1 MIHACAMV
9 MDNLDLKKSALLGA
23 FWKFAERIGA
33 QLVSLVV
40 SVVLARLLTPDD
52 YSVVGIT
59 TVFFSFCNVFIT
71 GGFNSALIRKKDADD
86 TDYSSV
92 FHISVWIAV
101 AMYVGLFFAA
111 PAIAQLY
118 KKPILIPAFR
128 VMGITLVINA
138 IKSVVCAYISNKLQF
153 RKFFFATLGG
163 TLISAVVGVWMA
175 LKGFGPW
182 ALIAQNMTNSL
193 IDTLILFATTKLRI
207 LLVVS
212 WKRLKELF
220 NYGWKIFVAS
230 VITVIYEE
238 SNAFIIGLKFT
249 TTDLSFYT
257 KGRSYPAMLNTAI
270 NGTLSAVLFPVMS
283 KVQDDADA
291 VLNYTRRFIRVASF
305 LIFPIMIG
313 FMAVSDNFIRLLLTE
328 KWMPAAPYIKIFCIS
343 YMFNL
348 IQQGNLQTIRAI
360 GRSDII
366 LKLEIIKKS
375 LYLLV
380 TIGALILSRTPEA
393 LAATALINTLIA
405 TITNSAPNKKLIGY
419 GFKQQLC
426 DILPSLVASVVMGGT
441 VCAIGYISLP
451 IWLTLIVQIISG
463 MAVYVVINVIIKNPD
478 LVYMWKT
485 LKGCFRK
492 NGR

>member
-1 MIHACAMV
+1 
-9 MDNLDLKKSALLGA
+9 MDGSELKKSALLGA

-59 TVFFSFCNVFIT
+59 TIFFSFCNVFIT

-92 FHISVWIAV
+92 FHISVWISL
-101 AMYVGLFFAA
+101 AMYIVLFFAA
-111 PAIAQLY
+111 PVIADWY
-118 KKPILIPAFR
+118 EKPILIPAFR
-128 VMGITLVINA
+128 VMGITLIINA
-138 IKSVVCAYISNKLQF
+138 VKSVVCAYISNKLQF
-153 RKFFFATLGG
+153 KKFFFATLGG

-175 LKGFGPW
+175 LAGFGPW

-212 WKRLKELF
+212 WKRLKELLS
-220 NYGWKIFVAS
+220 YGWKIFAAS
-230 VITVIYEE
+230 VITVIYDEA
-238 SNAFIIGLKFT
+238 NALIIGLKFT
-249 TTDLSFYT
+249 TADLSFYT
-257 KGRSYPAMLNTAI
+257 KGQSYPAMLNTAI

-283 KVQDDADA
+283 KVQDDADT
-291 VLNYTRRFIRVASF
+291 VLRYTRRFFRVSSF
-305 LIFPIMIG
+305 LIFPMMVG
-313 FMAVSDNFIRLLLTE
+313 FVAVSDNFIRLLLTE
-328 KWMPAAPYIKIFCIS
+328 KWMPAVPYIKIFCIS

-348 IQQGNLQTIRAI
+348 IQQGNLQTIRAM

-380 TIGALILSRTPEA
+380 IIGALLLSNTPEA

-405 TITNSAPNKKLIGY
+405 MIANSTPNKKLFGY
-419 GFKQQLC
+419 GFKEQLW
-426 DILPSLVASVVMGGT
+426 DIFPNLVTSAAMGGA
-441 VCAIGYISLP
+441 VYAIGYLPLP
-451 IWLTLIVQIISG
+451 IWQTLLVQIAG
-463 MAVYVVINVIIKNPD
+463 GVVIYIAMNAIIKNPD
-478 LVYMWKT
+478 LEYTWKT

-492 NGR
+492 NGG

>member
-1 MIHACAMV
+1 
-9 MDNLDLKKSALLGA
+9 MDSSNLKKSALLGA

-52 YSVVGIT
+52 YSVVGIAT
-59 TVFFSFCNVFIT
+59 IFFSFCNVFIT
-71 GGFNSALIRKKDADD
+71 GGFNSALIRKKDADE

-92 FHISVWIAV
+92 FHISMWISV
-101 AMYVGLFFAA
+101 VMYIVLFFAA
-111 PAIAQLY
+111 PAIADWY
-118 KKPILIPAFR
+118 EKPILIPAFR
-128 VMGITLVINA
+128 VMGITLIINA
-138 IKSVVCAYISNKLQF
+138 VKSVVCAYISNKLQF
-153 RKFFFATLGG
+153 KKFFFATLGG
-163 TLISAVVGVWMA
+163 TLISAGVGVWMA
-175 LKGFGPW
+175 LEGFGPW

-212 WKRLKELF
+212 WKRLKELL

-230 VITVIYEE
+230 IITVIYDE
-238 SNAFIIGLKFT
+238 SSALIIGLKFT
-249 TTDLSFYT
+249 TADLSFYI

-291 VLNYTRRFIRVASF
+291 VLNYTRRFFRVASF
-305 LIFPIMIG
+305 LIFPIMVG
-313 FMAVSDNFIRLLLTE
+313 LVAVSDNFVLLLLTE
-328 KWMPAAPYIKIFCIS
+328 KWMPAVPYIKIFCIS

-348 IQQGNLQTIRAI
+348 IQQGNLQTIRAV

-380 TIGALILSRTPEA
+380 IIVAVFFFNTPES

-405 TITNSAPNKKLIGY
+405 MIANSTPNKQLIGY
-419 GFKQQLC
+419 GFRQQLC
-426 DILPSLVASVVMGGT
+426 DILPSLVASAVMGGA
-441 VCAIGYISLP
+441 VYAIGHLSLP
-451 IWLTLIVQIISG
+451 IGLTLLVQIVG
-463 MAVYVVINVIIKNPD
+463 GVAVYIAINIIIKNPD
-478 LVYMWKT
+478 LAYMWKA
-485 LKGCFRK
+485 LKECFGK
-492 NGR
+492 NGG

>member
-1 MIHACAMV
+1 
-9 MDNLDLKKSALLGA
+9 MDSLNLKKSALFGA

-33 QLVSLVV
+33 QFVSLVV

-101 AMYVGLFFAA
+101 AMYIGLFFAA
-111 PAIAQLY
+111 PAIAELY
-118 KKPILIPAFR
+118 EKPILIPAFR
-128 VMGITLVINA
+128 VMGITLIINA
-138 IKSVVCAYISNKLQF
+138 VKSVVCAYISNKLQF
-153 RKFFFATLGG
+153 KKFFFATLGG
-163 TLISAVVGVWMA
+163 TLISAVVGVCMA

-220 NYGWKIFVAS
+220 NYGWKIFAAS
-230 VITVIYEE
+230 VITVMYDE

-249 TTDLSFYT
+249 TADLSFYT
-257 KGRSYPAMLNTAI
+257 KGRSYPSILNTAI

-291 VLNYTRRFIRVASF
+291 VLGYTRRFIRVASF
-305 LIFPIMIG
+305 LIFPIMVG

-328 KWMPAAPYIKIFCIS
+328 KWMPAAPYIKIFCVS

-348 IQQGNLQTIRAI
+348 IQQGNLQTIRAV

-380 TIGALILSRTPEA
+380 IIGALLLSNTPEA

-405 TITNSAPNKKLIGY
+405 MIANSTPNKKLIGY
-419 GFKQQLC
+419 GFKQQLW
-426 DILPSLVASVVMGGT
+426 DILPNLVLSAVMGGA
-441 VCAIGYISLP
+441 VYAIGHLSLP
-451 IWLTLIVQIISG
+451 IGLTLLVQIVG
-463 MAVYVVINVIIKNPD
+463 GVMVYIAMNAIVKNPD
-478 LVYMWKT
+478 LAYMWKT
-485 LKGCFRK
+485 LKGIFAK
-492 NGR
+492 NSG

>member
-1 MIHACAMV
+1 
-9 MDNLDLKKSALLGA
+9 MDGSGLKKSALFGA

-33 QLVSLVV
+33 QFVSLVV
-40 SVVLARLLTPDD
+40 SVVLARLLTPED
-52 YSVVGIT
+52 YSVVGIA

-71 GGFNSALIRKKDADD
+71 GGFNSALIRKKDADE

-101 AMYVGLFFAA
+101 AIYVGLFFAA
-111 PAIAQLY
+111 PAIAKLY
-118 KKPILIPAFR
+118 EKPILTPAFR
-128 VMGITLVINA
+128 VMGITLIINA
-138 IKSVVCAYISNKLQF
+138 VKSVVCAYISNKLQF
-153 RKFFFATLGG
+153 KKFFFATLGG

-207 LLVVS
+207 LLVIS

-220 NYGWKIFVAS
+220 SYGWKIFAAS

-249 TTDLSFYT
+249 TADLSFYT
-257 KGRSYPAMLNTAI
+257 KGRSYPSMLNSSI

-283 KVQDDADA
+283 KVQDDTDA
-291 VLNYTRRFIRVASF
+291 VLNYTRRFFRVASF
-305 LIFPIMIG
+305 LIFPVMVG

-328 KWMPAAPYIKIFCIS
+328 KWMSAAPYIKIFCFC
-343 YMFNL
+343 YMFNM
-348 IQQGNLQTIRAI
+348 IQQGNLQTIRAV

-375 LYLLV
+375 LYFLV
-380 TIGALILSRTPEA
+380 IIGAVILSNTPEA
-393 LAATALINTLIA
+393 LAATALINTVIA
-405 TITNSAPNKKLIGY
+405 MVTNAAPNKKLIGY
-419 GFKQQLC
+419 GFKKQLW
-426 DILPSLVASVVMGGT
+426 DILPNLLVSVVMGGT
-441 VCAIGYISLP
+441 VYAIGYLSLP
-451 IWLTLIVQIISG
+451 VWITLMVQIIAG
-463 MAVYVVINVIIKNPD
+463 AVIYIAINAIIKNPD
-478 LVYMWKT
+478 LAYMWKT
-485 LKGCFRK
+485 LKGCFHK
-492 NGR
+492 NGG

>member
-1 MIHACAMV
+1 
-9 MDNLDLKKSALLGA
+9 MDNFNLKKSALLGA

-101 AMYVGLFFAA
+101 VMYIVLFFAA
-111 PAIAQLY
+111 PTIAKWY
-118 KKPILIPAFR
+118 EKPILIPAFR
-128 VMGITLVINA
+128 VMGVTLVINA
-138 IKSVVCAYISNKLQF
+138 VKSVVCAYISNKLQF
-153 RKFFFATLGG
+153 KKFFFATLGG

-175 LKGFGPW
+175 LAGFGPW

-212 WKRLKELF
+212 WKRLKELLS
-220 NYGWKIFVAS
+220 YGWKIFAAS
-230 VITVIYEE
+230 VITVIYDEA
-238 SNAFIIGLKFT
+238 NALIIGLKFT
-249 TTDLSFYT
+249 TVDLSFYT

-283 KVQDDADA
+283 KVQDDADT
-291 VLNYTRRFIRVASF
+291 VLRYTRRFFRVASF
-305 LIFPIMIG
+305 LIFPIMVG
-313 FMAVSDNFIRLLLTE
+313 FVAVSDNFVRLLLTE
-328 KWMPAAPYIKIFCIS
+328 KWMPAVPYIKIFCIS

-348 IQQGNLQTIRAI
+348 IQQGNLQTIRAV

-366 LKLEIIKKS
+366 LKLEITKKT

-380 TIGALILSRTPEA
+380 IIGALILSNTPEA

-405 TITNSAPNKKLIGY
+405 MIANSTPNKKLIGY
-419 GFKQQLC
+419 GFKQQLW
-426 DILPSLVASVVMGGT
+426 DILPNLVVSAAMGGA
-441 VCAIGYISLP
+441 VCAIGRLNLP
-451 IWLTLIVQIISG
+451 IGLSLLIQIIG
-463 MAVYVVINVIIKNPD
+463 GVVTYIAINVIIKNPD
-478 LVYMWKT
+478 LAYMWKT
-485 LKGCFRK
+485 LKGVFAKKRK
-492 NGR
+492 P

>member
-1 MIHACAMV
+1 
-9 MDNLDLKKSALLGA
+9 MDNLDLKKSALFGA

-33 QLVSLVV
+33 QFVSLVV
-40 SVVLARLLTPDD
+40 SVILARLLTPDD

-86 TDYSSV
+86 MDYSSV
-92 FHISVWIAV
+92 FHISVWIAAV
-101 AMYVGLFFAA
+101 IYTGLFFTA
-111 PAIAQLY
+111 PTIAKLY
-118 KKPILIPAFR
+118 EKPILIPAFR
-128 VMGITLVINA
+128 VMGITLIINA
-138 IKSVVCAYISNKLQF
+138 VKSVVCAYTSNKLQF
-153 RKFFFATLGG
+153 KKFFFATLGG
-163 TLISAVVGVWMA
+163 TLISAVVGIWMA

-207 LLVVS
+207 LLVIS
-212 WKRLKELF
+212 WKRLKELIA
-220 NYGWKIFVAS
+220 YGWKIFAAS
-230 VITVIYEE
+230 VITVIYDE

-249 TTDLSFYT
+249 AADLSFYT
-257 KGRSYPAMLNTAI
+257 KGRSYPFLLNSSI
-270 NGTLSAVLFPVMS
+270 NSTLSAVLFPVMS

-291 VLNYTRRFIRVASF
+291 VLRYTRRFFRVTSF
-305 LIFPIMIG
+305 LIFPMMIG
-313 FMAVSDNFIRLLLTE
+313 FMAVSDNFIRFFLTE

-348 IQQGNLQTIRAI
+348 IQQGNLQTIRAV

-380 TIGALILSRTPEA
+380 IIGALILSNTPET

-405 TITNSAPNKKLIGY
+405 MVVNSAPNKKLIGY
-419 GFKQQLC
+419 GFKQQ
-426 DILPSLVASVVMGGT
+426 ILDVLPNLLVAAVMGGS
-441 VCAIGYISLP
+441 VYAIGYLSLP
-451 IWLTLIVQIISG
+451 IWLTLIMQIIG
-463 MAVYVVINVIIKNPD
+463 GVVVYVGLNVIIKNPD
-478 LVYMWKT
+478 FKYIWKT
-485 LKGCFRK
+485 FKGVLKK
-492 NGR
+492 TEDELL

>member
-1 MIHACAMV
+1 
-9 MDNLDLKKSALLGA
+9 MDNFNLKKSALLGA

-101 AMYVGLFFAA
+101 VMYIVLFFAA
-111 PAIAQLY
+111 PTIAKWY
-118 KKPILIPAFR
+118 EKPILIPAFR
-128 VMGITLVINA
+128 VMGVTLVINA
-138 IKSVVCAYISNKLQF
+138 VKSVVCAYISNKLQF
-153 RKFFFATLGG
+153 KKFFFATLGG

-175 LKGFGPW
+175 LAGFGPW

-212 WKRLKELF
+212 WKRLKELLS
-220 NYGWKIFVAS
+220 YGWKIFAAS
-230 VITVIYEE
+230 VITVIYDEA
-238 SNAFIIGLKFT
+238 NALIIGLKFT
-249 TTDLSFYT
+249 TVDLSFYT

-283 KVQDDADA
+283 KVQDDADT
-291 VLNYTRRFIRVASF
+291 VLRYTRRFFRVASF
-305 LIFPIMIG
+305 LIFPIMVG
-313 FMAVSDNFIRLLLTE
+313 FVAVSDNFVRLLLTE
-328 KWMPAAPYIKIFCIS
+328 KWMPAVPYIKIFCIS

-348 IQQGNLQTIRAI
+348 IQQGNLQTIRAV

-366 LKLEIIKKS
+366 LKLEITKKT

-380 TIGALILSRTPEA
+380 IIGALILSNTPEA

-405 TITNSAPNKKLIGY
+405 MIANSTPNKKLIGY
-419 GFKQQLC
+419 GFKQQLW
-426 DILPSLVASVVMGGT
+426 DILPNLVVSAAMGGA
-441 VCAIGYISLP
+441 VYAIGYLSLP
-451 IWLTLIVQIISG
+451 IWLTLLVQIIGG
-463 MAVYVVINVIIKNPD
+463 MVIYIAINVIIKNPD
-478 LVYMWKT
+478 LAYMWKT
-485 LKGCFRK
+485 LKGVFAKKRK
-492 NGR
+492 P